1 MTEPEHED
9 RGLRVLVV
17 DDDQFVGETIRN
29 MARRDGHDVRFTC
42 DPHRFLELVGEWK
55 PDLVAIDLV
64 MPEMDGVQV
73 LNKLAERG
81 FDACIVLTSG
91 VGQRVMD
98 AAKRSADEHGLTV
111 VGVLPKPF
119 RQRDLRR
126 VLRDCSN
133 KAYRPERSEDS
144 PRPERTAGEAPEVTE
159 AMLAEALEA
168 GRIVPHFQPKLHC
181 GDRRLAGF
189 ETLARWPHPEL
200 GMISPAVFIPLAEK
214 TGQIL
219 AVTER
224 IIAQALRW
232 FGAIDRESN
241 AGAGQLHLSLNLS
254 ARMLEREDLLERIAD
269 DCRRY
274 GVEADSLI
282 FELTETAA
290 MRDPTAS
297 LELLTRL
304 RVAGYHLSIDDFG
317 TGYSSMVQLVRL
329 PFSELKIDQS
339 FVMSAQESDESRS
352 VVESIVE
359 LAKSLD
365 LSVTAEGVADEWTW
379 DFICALD
386 CDFAQGFY
394 LGRPEPGDT
403 IRENWGV

>member
-1 MTEPEHED
+1 SDSDHEE
-9 RGLRVLVV
+9 RGLRLLVV
-17 DDDQFVGETIRN
+17 DDDQFVGETIRH
-29 MARRDGHDVRFTC
+29 MAKRDGHDVRFTC
-42 DPHRFLELVGEWK
+42 DPRRFLELVAEWD
-55 PDLVAIDLV
+55 PDVVAIDLV

-126 VLRDCSN
+126 VLRDCSD
-133 KAYRPERSEDS
+133 KACRPERSEDS
-144 PRPERTAGEAPEVTE
+144 PRPEHAAGEAPEVTE

-168 GRIVPHFQPKLHC
+168 DRIVPHFQPKLHC

-189 ETLARWPHPEL
+189 EALARWPHPEF
-200 GMISPAVFIPLAEK
+200 GMISPAVYIPLAEK
-214 TGQIL
+214 TGQIA

-224 IIAQALRW
+224 IIEKALRW
-232 FGAIDRESN
+232 FGGIGRVPDS
-241 AGAGQLHLSLNLS
+241 GAQLHLSLNLS
-254 ARMLEREDLLERIAD
+254 ARMLEREGLLERIAD
-269 DCRRY
+269 DCRRF
-274 GVEADSLI
+274 GVEADWLI
-282 FELTETAA
+282 FELTETSA

-304 RVAGYHLSIDDFG
+304 RVTGYHLSIDDFG

-339 FVMSAQESDESRS
+339 FVMSARQSEESRS
-352 VVESIVE
+352 VVESVVE

-365 LSVTAEGVADEWTW
+365 LSVTAEGVADEWIW

-386 CDFAQGFY
+386 CDYAQGFY
-394 LGRPEPGDT
+394 LGRPEPGES
-403 IRENWGV
+403 IREQWGV